1 MKFKDINE
9 AAFLDPFP
17 GLVPNKKLNNREI
30 LRALRLSIS
39 AEQEAVHLYESFADA
54 ISNPKIKKV
63 MQDVAN
69 EEKVHIGEF
78 QALLDEFDKDEIKSI
93 EDGKKEVEEM

>member
-1 MKFKDINE
+1 MKFKEINE

-17 GLVPNKKLNNREI
+17 GITPNKKLSKREI
-30 LRALRLSIS
+30 LRALRLSIA

-54 ISNPKIKKV
+54 IDNKKIKKV

-78 QALLDEFDKDEIKSI
+78 QGLLNEFDKDE
-93 EDGKKEVEEM
+93 KELIQKGIDEIDEI